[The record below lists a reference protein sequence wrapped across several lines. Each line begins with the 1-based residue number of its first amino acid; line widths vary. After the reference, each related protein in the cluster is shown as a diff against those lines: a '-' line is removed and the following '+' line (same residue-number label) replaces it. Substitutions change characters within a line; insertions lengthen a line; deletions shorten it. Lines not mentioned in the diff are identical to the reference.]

1 MVDVYNP
8 FMVIVGTAYYLL
20 SSHWR
25 TLIHLLAI
33 ELTVKQTHH
42 LSHKGPSTHGSFLH
56 HLNHNTFHSPLKFT
70 ILIDSPNGNLPQIKK
85 KNLENRTY
93 LMPRNGRALHV
104 TWGSSHSIPMS
115 PSCPHIVSYTPMVYP
130 PVSSNLAAKSH
141 QSTLIFPWNFLEK
154 PLLIITRWFSMVF
167 HGCPPYFPRFSMVFP
182 ICSAQIFP

>member
-8 FMVIVGTAYYLL
+8 FMVIVGMAYYLL

-85 KNLENRTY
+85 KTLENRTC

-104 TWGSSHSIPMS
+104 TWGSSHLPILS
-115 PSCPHIVSYTPMVYP
+115 PCPHHVPTLLATPPWYTLRCHQTWRQNHT
-130 PVSSNLAAKSH
+130 NLH
-141 QSTLIFPWNFLEK
+141 
-154 PLLIITRWFSMVF
+154 WFS
-167 HGCPPYFPRFSMVFP
+167 HGIS
-182 ICSAQIFP
+182 